1 MLFIFTVGKMAV
13 FLFILKKAN
22 FQTKSHLRQKL
33 PQDWKNSK
41 IPRVSTY
48 QLYFFSK
55 VCYSVKKHQIFKIPS
70 LGNQKCFDFCF
81 KSLKSYELLEIE
93 HATLYLILNI
103 ILAKFAI

>member
-1 MLFIFTVGKMAV
+1 MLFIFTVGKMTV

-48 QLYFFSK
+48 QLYFFK
-55 VCYSVKKHQIFKIPS
+55 SV
-70 LGNQKCFDFCF
+70 LLAQKSSDSQNFF
-81 KSLKSYELLEIE
+81 
-93 HATLYLILNI
+93 TG
-103 ILAKFAI
+103 